1 MHVRNPGSWSSRSG
15 RLAGRDAGDVF
26 DQASKS
32 SLSIDS
38 SALQPLSPLQPQY
51 ELDSTVQYPTS
62 LHHPGRH
69 TQSSLY
75 SISWESLLHFQ
86 GAVFNFSEKMHISY
100 HIISYFLQ
108 LGRTRQAGV
117 WVCHVMSGCI
127 ISPATSLVQCLEGC
141 QIRQGMHSMRIDTSF

>member
-1 MHVRNPGSWSSRSG
+1 MFGTRGVGVRAADDLLGGMRGMSLTKPANLP
-15 RLAGRDAGDVF
+15 
-26 DQASKS
+26 
-32 SLSIDS
+32 SLSTR
-38 SALQPLSPLQPQY
+38 QPYNLFPLCNHN
-51 ELDSTVQYPTS
+51 TNWIVQYPTS

-75 SISWESLLHFQ
+75 SISWQSLLHFQ
-86 GAVFNFSEKMHISY
+86 GAIFNFSEKMHISY
-100 HIISYFLQ
+100 HIISYFL

>member
-1 MHVRNPGSWSSRSG
+1 MFGIRGVGVRAADDLLGGMRGMSLTKPANLP
-15 RLAGRDAGDVF
+15 
-26 DQASKS
+26 
-32 SLSIDS
+32 SLSTR
-38 SALQPLSPLQPQY
+38 QPYNLFPLCNHN
-51 ELDSTVQYPTS
+51 TNWIVQYSTQLLYTIQVGIHRALSIRYLGNPSFTS
-62 LHHPGRH
+62 RAP
-69 TQSSLY
+69 
-75 SISWESLLHFQ
+75 
-86 GAVFNFSEKMHISY
+86 FSTSPKKMHISY